1 MESDLTHPNFA
12 TPQVLG
18 SKFGVALAGKLTVRE
33 FRTPPILEQLLKA
46 MAVVGGVS
54 LVAGAFLAPQRT
66 WANLLLASYYLLT
79 LALAG
84 TGFVALQYVT
94 GASWSVAFRRVPEAM
109 SSLFPLVALPFL
121 GVLLVS
127 PMLYPWFHEV
137 PAEAGPTFWFKQLW
151 LAPAFFI
158 IRSLIYLSLWSAFS
172 YAIVRTSRR
181 QDADGD
187 IVHTSKNCR
196 LSAGFLVVF
205 GLTLWLAS
213 SDWIMSLEPHWYST
227 IFGVYHLAGLILGG
241 LAMITI
247 LAIWLERRGP
257 LRGFLTEEHLH
268 DLGKLLFAFSTFWM
282 YIWFCQYML
291 IWYAN
296 IPEETAYFI
305 DRVRGF
311 WGPVFL
317 LNVLLNW
324 AVPFVVLL
332 SVRAKRSPSILLEVC
347 WTILAGRW
355 VDLYLMI
362 FPPLVGDH
370 PVFGVWE
377 AGFLL
382 GTGGLFF
389 LALFRAFRS
398 ASLVPLNDPLLAESL
413 HYHN

>member
-1 MESDLTHPNFA
+1 MESDLTHPNLA
-12 TPQVLG
+12 TPQALG
-18 SKFGVALAGKLTVRE
+18 AKFGTGVTRKLTVPK
-33 FRTPPILEQLLKA
+33 FQAPPALQRLFEV
-46 MAVVGGVS
+46 MAAAGGVS
-54 LVAGAFLAPQRT
+54 LLAGAFLAPQRT

-79 LALAG
+79 LGLAG
-84 TGFVALQYVT
+84 TVFIALQYVT
-94 GASWSVAFRRVPEAM
+94 GAGWSVAFRRVPEAM
-109 SSLFPLVALPFL
+109 SSLLPFAVLPFL
-121 GVLLVS
+121 VVLLVS
-127 PMLYPWFHEV
+127 SHLYPWFHSLRGE
-137 PAEAGPTFWFKQLW
+137 AEPTLWFKHTW
-151 LAPAFFI
+151 LTPAFFI
-158 IRSLIYLSLWSAFS
+158 VRSLIYLALWIWFG

-187 IVHTSKNCR
+187 VSHTHKNTR

-205 GLTLWLAS
+205 ALTFWLAS
-213 SDWIMSLEPHWYST
+213 YDWIMSLDHHWYST
-227 IFGVYHLAGLILGG
+227 IFGVYHFAGLILGG

-247 LAIWLERRGP
+247 LAIWLERLGP
-257 LRGFLTEEHLH
+257 LRGILTKEHLH

-296 IPEETAYFI
+296 IPEETSFFI
-305 DRVRGF
+305 NRVRGF

-317 LNVLLNW
+317 LNLLLNW
-324 AVPFVVLL
+324 GVPFVVLL
-332 SVRAKRSPSILLEVC
+332 SLPAKRNPGILLEVC

-362 FPPLVGDH
+362 FPPLVGDT

-377 AGFLL
+377 VGFLL
-382 GTGGLFF
+382 GTGGVFF

>member
-1 MESDLTHPNFA
+1 M
-12 TPQVLG
+12 V
-18 SKFGVALAGKLTVRE
+18 E
-33 FRTPPILEQLLKA
+33 FRTPPALEQLFKA

-54 LVAGAFLAPQRT
+54 LLAGAFLAPQRT
-66 WANLLLASYYLLT
+66 GANLLLASYYLLV
-79 LALAG
+79 LGLGG
-84 TGFVALQYVT
+84 TVFVAIQYIT

-109 SSLFPLVALPFL
+109 AGLLPLVALPFL
-121 GVLLVS
+121 AVLMVS
-127 PMLYPWFHEV
+127 PFLYPWFHGLHEEAE
-137 PAEAGPTFWFKQLW
+137 PAFWFKELW
-151 LAPAFFI
+151 LTPAFFI
-158 IRSLIYLSLWSAFS
+158 VRSLIYLTLWIVFS

-187 IVHTSKNCR
+187 FSHTHKNIR

-205 GLTLWLAS
+205 GITFWLAS
-213 SDWIMSLEPHWYST
+213 FDWIMSLEPHWYST
-227 IFGVYHLAGLILGG
+227 IFGLYHFAGLILGG

-247 LAIWLERRGP
+247 LAIWLERLGP
-257 LRGFLTEEHLH
+257 LRGIFTEEHLH

-296 IPEETAYFI
+296 FPEETSYFI

-324 AVPFVVLL
+324 AVPFVILL
-332 SVRAKRSPSILLEVC
+332 SVPAKRNSSILLEVC

-362 FPPLVGDH
+362 FPPLVGAN

-377 AGFLL
+377 VGFLL
-382 GTGGLFF
+382 GTGGVFF
-389 LALFRAFRS
+389 LALFRTFRR
-398 ASLVPLNDPLLAESL
+398 ASSVPLHDPFLAESL